1 MGHVIVNIINVKKPV
16 YNRYNRYSVIRFGM
30 CFPVL
35 SSGMDSKSNVLTFFL
50 FKRQWRTKC
59 VKIIC

>member
-1 MGHVIVNIINVKKPV
+1 MGHVIESIVNVKKPV
-16 YNRYNRYSVIRFGM
+16 VYKRYSVIRFGM

-50 FKRQWRTKC
+50 FKRQ
-59 VKIIC
+59 